1 MAGGEPDL
9 PRFGET
15 LPQSRETP
23 EAEGL
28 APPSSEDKRGLR
40 VPGPLGGEAAPRA
53 VLPRAADGSGRGHV
67 LFRGADRERRVSAA
81 RCKQRVRWPGAPRYA
96 PRCPRR
102 RARGSERPSVGHRS
116 DPSRRW
122 SLATGPRGAT
132 SDPQQQACDRGRS
145 GHQRAAS
152 ISLTF
157 LTAQK
162 KLRVIADGPNC
173 GLPTTSLVARDDV
186 LMMALNSKVNLK

>member
-1 MAGGEPDL
+1 MAGGELDL

-28 APPSSEDKRGLR
+28 APPSSEDERGLR

-81 RCKQRVRWPGAPRYA
+81 RCKQRVRSGGREL
-96 PRCPRR
+96 
-102 RARGSERPSVGHRS
+102 RAMRPAVRGGGREEANVLP
-116 DPSRRW
+116 
-122 SLATGPRGAT
+122 LATGPTRPVGGVWPQVQGARRPIPSSKRVT
-132 SDPQQQACDRGRS
+132 GGALATNVPQAFL
-145 GHQRAAS
+145 
-152 ISLTF
+152 SL
-157 LTAQK
+157 
-162 KLRVIADGPNC
+162 
-173 GLPTTSLVARDDV
+173 S
-186 LMMALNSKVNLK
+186 